1 MQMERLVN
9 ALAGCTA
16 LPKRIESEL
25 GMYAWLKKGL
35 PFEAV
40 DILIKNHK
48 ITIVEMQ
55 RFIPSRTFARRKQ
68 EHRLT
73 AEESDKVA
81 RLAIV
86 VDFAEEVFGNNDK
99 ANIWLRRANK
109 ALNGFSPIELL
120 ETDYGAR
127 IVETVLGRIQ
137 HGVYS

>member
-9 ALAGCTA
+9 ALAGCTS
-16 LPKRIESEL
+16 LPKKIGSEL
-25 GMYAWLKKGL
+25 GIYTWLKNGL

-48 ITIVEMQ
+48 ITIAEIQ
-55 RFIPSRTFARRKQ
+55 RFIPPRTFARRKQ
-68 EHRLT
+68 ERKLN

-81 RLAIV
+81 RLAIIF
-86 VDFAEEVFGNNDK
+86 DFAEEVFGNNKK
-99 ANIWLRRANK
+99 ASIWLRRPNK
-109 ALNGFSPIELL
+109 ALNGLSPIELL

-127 IVETVLGRIQ
+127 IVETILGRIQ